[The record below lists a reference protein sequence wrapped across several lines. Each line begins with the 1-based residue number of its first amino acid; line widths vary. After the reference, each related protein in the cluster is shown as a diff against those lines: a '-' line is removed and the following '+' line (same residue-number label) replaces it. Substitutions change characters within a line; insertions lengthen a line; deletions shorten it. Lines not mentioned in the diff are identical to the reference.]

1 MSNESWQNRS
11 DYELLRLIKENKEI
25 FDVVYRKYV
34 KLIYR
39 YCFNKVGYNKD
50 LAEDLTAETFLKAL
64 KAIDKVKIDD
74 DQSLLPWLYT
84 IARNTVYSH
93 FKKNKKQV
101 PMLEDVDLVDK
112 HIRNM
117 DQEIDNIEQAK
128 KVNKI
133 IQKFSNV
140 EQDILYMKINDEMTF
155 KQIAVVMNMG
165 ESAVKMKYYRLLN
178 KIKKTLLFK

>member
-1 MSNESWQNRS
+1 MSDESWQNRS

-34 KLIYR
+34 NLIYR
-39 YCFNKVGYNKD
+39 FCFNKVGYNKD

-64 KAIDKVKIDD
+64 KSIDKVKIQN
-74 DQSLLPWLYT
+74 DQTLLPWLYT

-93 FKKNKKQV
+93 FKKIKKQV
-101 PMLEDVDLVDK
+101 PIMEDIDLVDK
-112 HIRNM
+112 HIR
-117 DQEIDNIEQAK
+117 DIDKEIDNADQVE
-128 KVNKI
+128 KVNEI
-133 IQKFSNV
+133 VQKLSNV

-155 KQIAVVMNMG
+155 KQIASVMNMG